1 MTQEITEMCPYCGE
15 ESTIKWDIESQG
27 YQIFCPVCGEAMM
40 LCSMCDRA
48 PCDWKEGV
56 GCKHSDERYRKGRW
70 ISVEERLPE
79 KENKTYLV
87 TCQTPS
93 GRHHVKEAYCEY
105 VGETT
110 RVAYWTKR
118 INGKVIAGKP
128 LPDPYRKGDAI
139 YG

>member
-70 ISVEERLPE
+70 ISVKERLPE
-79 KENKTYLV
+79 RGERIIVCTEHGFRCETIMK
-87 TCQTPS
+87 QS
-93 GRHHVKEAYCEY
+93 GRYFRYGIENEEIFGQKI
-105 VGETT
+105 
-110 RVAYWTKR
+110 VAWM
-118 INGKVIAGKP
+118 P
-128 LPDPYRKGDAI
+128 LPEPYYPERNDK
-139 YG
+139 

>member
-56 GCKHSDERYRKGRW
+56 GCKYSDERYRKGRW
-70 ISVEERLPE
+70 ISVKERLPE
-79 KENKTYLV
+79 RGERLIVCTEHGFRCEAIMK
-87 TCQTPS
+87 QS
-93 GRHHVKEAYCEY
+93 GRYFRYGIENEEIFGQKI
-105 VGETT
+105 
-110 RVAYWTKR
+110 VAWM
-118 INGKVIAGKP
+118 P
-128 LPDPYRKGDAI
+128 LPEPYYPERNDK
-139 YG
+139 

>member
-70 ISVEERLPE
+70 ISVKERLPE
-79 KENKTYLV
+79 RGERIIVCTEHGFRCEAIMK
-87 TCQTPS
+87 QS
-93 GRHHVKEAYCEY
+93 GRYFRYGIENEEIFGQKI
-105 VGETT
+105 
-110 RVAYWTKR
+110 VAWM
-118 INGKVIAGKP
+118 P
-128 LPDPYRKGDAI
+128 LPEPYYPERNDK
-139 YG
+139 